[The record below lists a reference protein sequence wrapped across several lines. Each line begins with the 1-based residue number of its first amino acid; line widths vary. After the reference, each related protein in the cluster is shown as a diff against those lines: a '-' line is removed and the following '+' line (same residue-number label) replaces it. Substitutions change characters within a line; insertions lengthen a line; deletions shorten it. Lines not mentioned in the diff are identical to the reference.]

1 MRGPSHTPNL
11 FPDIGLII
19 QKGYYCVAKALHEA
33 MISKEQV
40 LAALRHVEDPD
51 LHKDLVTLGM
61 IQDIAIDGLRVKFSV
76 VLTTPA
82 CPLKEKIKADCIAAI
97 HRHVHPGA
105 VVEPFMT
112 ANVTTVSRQDRL
124 PTVRNIIA
132 VVSGKGGVGKSTVAA
147 NLAVA
152 LAQSG
157 ARVALC
163 DADIYGP
170 SVPIMLGLEGQVPH
184 VRKVGEADLMVP
196 LERHGIKV
204 NSIGFL
210 VPAEQA
216 IVWRGPMAS
225 KAMQQ
230 LVFDTDWGEID
241 YFVLDMPPGTG
252 DLHLTLVQHLPV
264 TGVVLV
270 TTPQK
275 VALADARKG
284 GEMFKTP
291 QVNVPLLGIV
301 ENMAYFVPH
310 DLPDRKYFIF
320 GQDGGARLAEALG
333 IALLGQIPLVEDVR
347 ARGDEGNPA
356 ALDTGS
362 ATGKAFA
369 ALAAEVARQVA
380 IRNAQTPPTNRVQ
393 VQHQ

>member
-1 MRGPSHTPNL
+1 
-11 FPDIGLII
+11 
-19 QKGYYCVAKALHEA
+19 
-33 MISKEQV
+33 MISAEQV
-40 LAALRHVEDPD
+40 LAALRHVQDPD

-61 IQDIAIDGLRVKFSV
+61 IKDIVVDGLKIKFSV

-97 HRHVHPGA
+97 QKYVHPGA

-112 ANVTTVSRQDRL
+112 ANVTTVARQDRL
-124 PTVRNIIA
+124 PNVRNIIA

-147 NLAVA
+147 NLAVS

-170 SVPIMLGLEGQVPH
+170 SVPIMFGLEGKVPM
-184 VRKVGEADLMVP
+184 VQKVGDRDLMIP
-196 LERHGIKV
+196 IERHGVKV

-210 VPAEQA
+210 VPAEHA

-225 KAMQQ
+225 KALQQ
-230 LVFDTDWGEID
+230 LIFDTEWGEID
-241 YFVLDMPPGTG
+241 YLVLDMPPGTG
-252 DLHLTLVQHLPV
+252 DLHLTLVQQLPV

-284 GEMFKTP
+284 AEMFRTP

-301 ENMAYFVPH
+301 ENMAFFVPE
-310 DLPDRKYFIF
+310 DLPERNISFS
-320 GQDGGARLAEALG
+320 GRMEARDSPKPWEFRCWG
-333 IALLGQIPLVEDVR
+333 R
-347 ARGDEGNPA
+347 
-356 ALDTGS
+356 
-362 ATGKAFA
+362 F
-369 ALAAEVARQVA
+369 
-380 IRNAQTPPTNRVQ
+380 
-393 VQHQ
+393 HW

>member
-1 MRGPSHTPNL
+1 MFLNL
-11 FPDIGLII
+11 LLSNVFSMQMPYLAG
-19 QKGYYCVAKALHEA
+19 VFMHA
-33 MISKEQV
+33 MISSEQV
-40 LAALRHVEDPD
+40 LAALRHVQDPD

-61 IQDIAIDGLRVKFSV
+61 IKDIAVDGLKVSFTV

-82 CPLKEKIKADCIAAI
+82 CPLKEKIKQDCIAAI
-97 HRHVHPGA
+97 HKHVHPGA

-112 ANVTTVSRQDRL
+112 ANVTTVARQDRL
-124 PTVRNIIA
+124 PNVRNIIA

-147 NLAVA
+147 NLAVS

-170 SVPIMLGLEGQVPH
+170 SVPIMFGLEGQVPF
-184 VRKVGEADLMVP
+184 VRRVGDRELMVP
-196 LERHGIKV
+196 IERHGVKL

-210 VPAEQA
+210 VPADQA

-225 KAMQQ
+225 KALQQ
-230 LVFDTDWGEID
+230 LIFDTDWDETD
-241 YFVLDMPPGTG
+241 YLILDMPPGTG
-252 DLHLTLVQHLPV
+252 DLHLTLVQQLPV
-264 TGVVLV
+264 TGVVIV

-284 GEMFKTP
+284 AEMFRTP

-301 ENMAYFVPH
+301 ENMAFFVPE
-310 DLPDRKYFIF
+310 DRPDQKYFIF
-320 GQDGGARLAEALG
+320 GQGGGAALAETLG
-333 IALLGQIPLVEDVR
+333 ITLLGQIPLVEDVR
-347 ARGDEGNPA
+347 TRGDEGNPA
-356 ALDTGS
+356 ALDQDS
-362 ATGKAFA
+362 ATGQAFA

-380 IRNAQTPPTNRVQ
+380 IRNSHVPPTAQ
-393 VQHQ
+393 VQMQHQ

>member
-1 MRGPSHTPNL
+1 
-11 FPDIGLII
+11 
-19 QKGYYCVAKALHEA
+19 
-33 MISKEQV
+33 MISTEQV
-40 LAALRHVEDPD
+40 LAALRHVQDPD

-61 IQDIAIDGLRVKFSV
+61 IKDIAVDGLKIGFTV

-82 CPLKEKIKADCIAAI
+82 CPLKEKIKADCIAAVQKY
-97 HRHVHPGA
+97 VHPGA

-112 ANVTTVSRQDRL
+112 ANVTTVARQDRL
-124 PTVRNIIA
+124 PNVRNIIA

-147 NLAVA
+147 NLAVS

-170 SVPIMLGLEGQVPH
+170 SVPIMFGLEGKVPL
-184 VRKVGEADLMVP
+184 VQRIGDRDLMIP
-196 LERHGIKV
+196 MERHGVKV

-210 VPAEQA
+210 VPAEHA

-225 KAMQQ
+225 KALQQ
-230 LVFDTDWGEID
+230 LIFDTEWGEID
-241 YFVLDMPPGTG
+241 YLVLDMPPGTG
-252 DLHLTLVQHLPV
+252 DLHLTLVQQLPV

-284 GEMFKTP
+284 AEMFRTP

-301 ENMAYFVPH
+301 ENMAFFVPE

-320 GQDGGARLAEALG
+320 GQNGGAELAKTLG
-333 IALLGQIPLVEDVR
+333 ISLLGQIPLVEDVR
-347 ARGDEGNPA
+347 ARGDEGNPS
-356 ALDTGS
+356 ALDAGSPTGM
-362 ATGKAFA
+362 AFA
-369 ALAAEVARQVA
+369 GVAAEVARQVA
-380 IRNAQTPPTNRVQ
+380 IRNSQTPPTAKVEM
-393 VQHQ
+393 QHQ

>member
-1 MRGPSHTPNL
+1 
-11 FPDIGLII
+11 
-19 QKGYYCVAKALHEA
+19 
-33 MISKEQV
+33 MISSEQV
-40 LAALRHVEDPD
+40 LAALRHVQDPD

-61 IQDIAIDGLRVKFSV
+61 IKDIVTDGLKVDFTV

-97 HRHVHPGA
+97 HKHVHPGA
-105 VVEPFMT
+105 VVTPLMT
-112 ANVTTVSRQDRL
+112 ANVTTVARQDRL
-124 PTVRNIIA
+124 SNVRNIIA

-170 SVPIMLGLEGQVPH
+170 SVPIMFGLEGQVPY
-184 VRKVGEADLMVP
+184 VRKVGERDLMIPIEKYGVK
-196 LERHGIKV
+196 L

-225 KAMQQ
+225 KALQQ
-230 LVFDTDWGEID
+230 IIFDTDWEETD
-241 YFVLDMPPGTG
+241 YMVIDMPPGTG
-252 DLHLTLVQHLPV
+252 DLHLTLVQQLPV
-264 TGVVLV
+264 TGVVVV

-284 GEMFKTP
+284 AEMFRAP

-301 ENMAYFVPH
+301 ENMAFFVPE
-310 DLPDRKYFIF
+310 DRPDRKYYIF
-320 GQDGGARLAEALG
+320 GQGGGAALAETLG

-347 ARGDEGNPA
+347 TRGDEGNPA
-356 ALDTGS
+356 ALDQDS
-362 ATGKAFA
+362 ATGQAFA
-369 ALAAEVARQVA
+369 TLAAEVARQVA
-380 IRNAQTPPTNRVQ
+380 IRNSQTPPTAQ
-393 VQHQ
+393 VQMQHQ

>member
-1 MRGPSHTPNL
+1 
-11 FPDIGLII
+11 
-19 QKGYYCVAKALHEA
+19 
-33 MISKEQV
+33 MISAEQV
-40 LAALRHVEDPD
+40 LAALRHVQDPD

-61 IQDIAIDGLRVKFSV
+61 IKDIVVDGLKIKFSV

-97 HRHVHPGA
+97 QKYVHPGA

-112 ANVTTVSRQDRL
+112 ANVTTVARQDRL
-124 PTVRNIIA
+124 PNVRNIIA

-147 NLAVA
+147 NLAVS

-170 SVPIMLGLEGQVPH
+170 SVPIMFGLEGKVPM
-184 VRKVGEADLMVP
+184 VQKVGDRDLMIP
-196 LERHGIKV
+196 IERHGVKV

-210 VPAEQA
+210 VPAEHA

-225 KAMQQ
+225 KALQQ
-230 LVFDTDWGEID
+230 LIFDTEWGEID
-241 YFVLDMPPGTG
+241 YLVLDMPPGTG
-252 DLHLTLVQHLPV
+252 DLHLTLVQQLPV

-284 GEMFKTP
+284 AEMFRTP

-301 ENMAYFVPH
+301 ENMAFFVPE
-310 DLPDRKYFIF
+310 DLPERKYFIF
-320 GQDGGARLAEALG
+320 GQDGGAKLAETLG
-333 IALLGQIPLVEDVR
+333 IPLLGQIPLVEDVR
-347 ARGDEGNPA
+347 TRGDEGNPS
-356 ALDTGS
+356 ALNMDS
-362 ATGKAFA
+362 PTGKAFA
-369 ALAAEVARQVA
+369 SVAAEVARQVA
-380 IRNAQTPPTNRVQ
+380 IRNSQTPPTAKVQMQ
-393 VQHQ
+393 VQ

>member
-1 MRGPSHTPNL
+1 
-11 FPDIGLII
+11 
-19 QKGYYCVAKALHEA
+19 
-33 MISKEQV
+33 MISAEQV
-40 LAALRHVEDPD
+40 LAALRHVQDPD

-61 IQDIAIDGLRVKFSV
+61 IKDIVVDGLKIKFSV

-97 HRHVHPGA
+97 QKYVHPGA

-112 ANVTTVSRQDRL
+112 ANVTTVARQDRL
-124 PTVRNIIA
+124 PNVRNIIA

-147 NLAVA
+147 NLAVS

-170 SVPIMLGLEGQVPH
+170 SVPIMFGLEGKVPM
-184 VRKVGEADLMVP
+184 VQKVGDRDLMIP
-196 LERHGIKV
+196 IERHGVKV

-210 VPAEQA
+210 VPAEHA

-225 KAMQQ
+225 KALQQ
-230 LVFDTDWGEID
+230 LIFDTEWGEID
-241 YFVLDMPPGTG
+241 YLVLDMPPGTG
-252 DLHLTLVQHLPV
+252 DLHLTLVQQLPV

-284 GEMFKTP
+284 AEMFRTP

-301 ENMAYFVPH
+301 ENMAFFVPE
-310 DLPDRKYFIF
+310 DLPDKKYFIF
-320 GQDGGARLAEALG
+320 GQDGGARLAETLG
-333 IALLGQIPLVEDVR
+333 IPLLGQIPLVEDVR
-347 ARGDEGNPA
+347 TRGDEGNPS
-356 ALDTGS
+356 ALNMDS
-362 ATGKAFA
+362 PTGKAFA
-369 ALAAEVARQVA
+369 SVAAEVARQVA
-380 IRNAQTPPTNRVQ
+380 IRNSQTPPTAKVQMQ
-393 VQHQ
+393 VQ